1 MDVELSQGESE
12 AVQKALRSYLSELR
26 MEITDTD
33 NPEYKREL
41 RDERA
46 SLESAISKLSGS
58 GLSGSGVSGSGDGQD
73 GNAASTTVDTTS
85 APMMRIVRLW
95 WSTALG

>member
-1 MDVELSQGESE
+1 MDIELTQEESE

-41 RDERA
+41 RDER
-46 SLESAISKLSGS
+46 SNLESAVVKLGGGS
-58 GLSGSGVSGSGDGQD
+58 ASSTEADRPSNALSS
-73 GNAASTTVDTTS
+73 S
-85 APMMRIVRLW
+85 AEEATMPALRVVRLW
-95 WSTALG
+95 WTSGPG

>member
-1 MDVELSQGESE
+1 MDVELSQNESE

-33 NPEYKREL
+33 NPEYKRQL

-46 SLESAISKLSGS
+46 DLEGAMAKLSGA
-58 GLSGSGVSGSGDGQD
+58 GSGPTEHAPEGASGDLD
-73 GNAASTTVDTTS
+73 ATPVI
-85 APMMRIVRLW
+85 RVVRLW